1 MNSRMDNILQHI
13 HIIDYYTAMRI
24 TLPVHNTPKYVNETY
39 KRNIWMGARYIWEHI
54 ALFHLFRINEQS
66 LKAKNRQSSAVRTQ
80 ASSYI

>member
-1 MNSRMDNILQHI
+1 
-13 HIIDYYTAMRI
+13 
-24 TLPVHNTPKYVNETY
+24 
-39 KRNIWMGARYIWEHI
+39 MGARYIWEHV